1 MIDKYVGCKLPTLD
15 RIDYRNAKPGM
26 MDKIKVA
33 FSFGVVPKKAIVL
46 EPNPELID
54 LL

>member
-1 MIDKYVGCKLPTLD
+1 MSAANCRRSIGSTIGTL
-15 RIDYRNAKPGM
+15 AKPGM

>member
-1 MIDKYVGCKLPTLD
+1 
-15 RIDYRNAKPGM
+15 M

-33 FSFGVVPKKAIVL
+33 FSFAVVPKKPIVL